1 VVWVQSVAGTWCFSL
16 SVSEFY
22 EQDEIL
28 KLRAAALK
36 KEESDIQ
43 IELEKLE
50 KERNL
55 HIRELKRIQSEDSS
69 RSAMIMIC
77 LQLVYCFNS
86 GSSGTC
92 MGDVFQ
98 SVVTSP
104 CTVGCLMIQLQRE
117 VLVICI
123 FEIISCCHY
132 VNKTWMML
140 SVCLFVQSCCRNL
153 KGTFDNC
160 CLTSRMHVLWLNHQC
175 HCTFR
180 ELNDIAGMIYLMD
193 TCHFHNLFPGVPG
206 MCCWS
211 WGVIDV
217 KSSHCW
223 IPILTLASNEDSCWL
238 NLILFSSTELTVHHK
253 YGLRVAA
260 AELSWR
266 VNYVELRGVFTDWSL
281 SSVVLVLQ
289 V

>member
-1 VVWVQSVAGTWCFSL
+1 VLLGTWCCSL

-92 MGDVFQ
+92 MGDVFL

-132 VNKTWMML
+132 VNKT
-140 SVCLFVQSCCRNL
+140 
-153 KGTFDNC
+153 
-160 CLTSRMHVLWLNHQC
+160 
-175 HCTFR
+175 
-180 ELNDIAGMIYLMD
+180 
-193 TCHFHNLFPGVPG
+193 
-206 MCCWS
+206 
-211 WGVIDV
+211 
-217 KSSHCW
+217 
-223 IPILTLASNEDSCWL
+223 
-238 NLILFSSTELTVHHK
+238 
-253 YGLRVAA
+253 
-260 AELSWR
+260 
-266 VNYVELRGVFTDWSL
+266 
-281 SSVVLVLQ
+281 
-289 V
+289 